1 MSGRNAAEMIAAA
14 LRDINL
20 SGDVGGSAQ
29 STRRGF
35 QLGAGGRAK
44 AEVPVGDFTLG
55 AGLEG
60 FYANVPT
67 SEGRESFSGLNFA
80 PVELSRRKKNR
91 EERLSV
97 DPKTGDVMLNVGW
110 PDIERGGR
118 RPSSSLH
125 EWNNAPG
132 IK

>member
-1 MSGRNAAEMIAAA
+1 MGGRNAAEMIAAA
-14 LRDINL
+14 LRDIDL

-29 STRRGF
+29 STRRGL
-35 QLGAGGRAK
+35 QLGAGGRAM

-80 PVELSRRKKNR
+80 PVELSRRKENR
-91 EERLSV
+91 EEQLTV
-97 DPKTGDVMLNVGW
+97 DPETGDVMLNVGW

-118 RPSSSLH
+118 PPSSETWDWH
-125 EWNNAPG
+125 NRR